1 MSCIRGNY
9 NCAVKAI
16 DGENIIYQDL
26 SDWTADPIDYTVN
39 ITKPASTEPV
49 GVTVSGTDNTRISIS
64 EIGAVTD
71 GIYTFET
78 TSCGIRYT
86 RRKGLF
92 FSIECCIKKAYKES
106 SPRLYPLIADV
117 EQYLKMTKCAIESN
131 SLELANDLFEITQ
144 DKMDR
149 IKCDCGC

>member
-16 DGENIIYQDL
+16 DDQNIIYQDL
-26 SDWTADPIDYTVN
+26 SDWTVDPIDYTVD
-39 ITKPASTEPV
+39 IIKPGSTEPV
-49 GVTVSGTDNTRISIS
+49 RVSVSGTNNTRISAS
-64 EIGAVTD
+64 EIGTVVD

-92 FSIECCIKKAYKES
+92 LSIECCIKKAYKDV

-117 EQYLKMTKCAIESN
+117 EQYLKMTECAIEVN
-131 SLELANDLFEITQ
+131 NLDLANDLFEITQ
-144 DKMDR
+144 DKMNR

>member
-26 SDWTADPIDYTVN
+26 SDWTADPIDYTVS
-39 ITKPASTEPV
+39 ITKPAATEPI
-49 GVTVSGTDNTRISIS
+49 GVIVSGTDNTRISIS

-92 FSIECCIKKAYKES
+92 FSIECCIKKAYKEA

-117 EQYLKMTKCAIESN
+117 EQYLKMTQCAIETN
-131 SLELANDLFEITQ
+131 NLELANDLFEITQ

>member
-16 DGENIIYQDL
+16 DDKNIIYQDL
-26 SDWTADPIDYTVN
+26 SDWTADPIDYTVD
-39 ITKPASTEPV
+39 IIRPGSTEPI
-49 GVTVSGTDNTRISIS
+49 GVSVSGTSNTRISAS
-64 EIGAVTD
+64 EIGTVVD

-86 RRKGLF
+86 RRKGIF
-92 FSIECCIKKAYKES
+92 FSIECCIKKAYKDV
-106 SPRLYPLIADV
+106 SPRLYHLIADV
-117 EQYLKMTKCAIESN
+117 EQYLKMTKCAIEVN
-131 SLELANDLFEITQ
+131 NLDLANDLFEITQ
-144 DKMDR
+144 DKMNR